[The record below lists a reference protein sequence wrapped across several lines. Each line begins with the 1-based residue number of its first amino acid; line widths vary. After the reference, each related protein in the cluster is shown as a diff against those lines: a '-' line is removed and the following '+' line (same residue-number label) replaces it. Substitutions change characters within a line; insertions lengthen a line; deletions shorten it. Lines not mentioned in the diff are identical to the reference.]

1 MVLLVSF
8 LLIFAPSCA
17 NFSLV
22 LSYFCDLGKNNC
34 SLHVV
39 SD

>member
-8 LLIFAPSCA
+8 LFIFALSCP

-22 LSYFCDLGKNNC
+22 LSYFCDLGKIVILFFTC
-34 SLHVV
+34 SF
-39 SD
+39 